1 MGPIRFPN
9 LGWEFNLP
17 TGFYIGSFEIRF
29 YGLIIAIGLL
39 SGALLAYHEA
49 KRTGQK
55 VDDYIDYTF
64 FAVIG
69 ALLCA
74 RIYYVAFEWDY
85 YSQHPKEIF
94 DIRGGGIAIYGAVIG
109 GAIAL
114 FIFSK
119 VKKLKF
125 FKMADTIIPGLL
137 IGQIIG
143 RWGNFFNRE
152 AFGGFTDNL
161 LAMQLP
167 LKDVAADTVNS
178 SMMVMVD
185 GVQYVQVHPTFLY
198 ESVLNL
204 IVLALVLV
212 FRDKKKFYGETLC
225 RYFIG
230 YGIVR
235 FFVEGL
241 RTDQLQFGNGLAVSQ
256 ILSIVL
262 VVIGLGVTIYMHI
275 RLRGKESILDPIPV
289 KGNVDEAVEASE
301 ASEDSTEV
309 SEEVEEDAAEASAE
323 EEDVFED
330 SEADEDKGEE

>member
-85 YSQHPKEIF
+85 YSQHPKEII

-204 IVLALVLV
+204 IVLALILV

-289 KGNVDEAVEASE
+289 KGKVEE
-301 ASEDSTEV
+301 TEKEV
-309 SEEVEEDAAEASAE
+309 TVEEVEEITEAADDE
-323 EEDVFED
+323 EV
-330 SEADEDKGEE
+330 EE

>member
-85 YSQHPKEIF
+85 YSQHPKEII

-204 IVLALVLV
+204 IVLALILV

-289 KGNVDEAVEASE
+289 KGKVEE
-301 ASEDSTEV
+301 TETEV
-309 SEEVEEDAAEASAE
+309 TVEEVEEITEAA
-323 EEDVFED
+323 
-330 SEADEDKGEE
+330 ADEEVEE

>member
-9 LGWEFNLP
+9 LGWEFNIP

-85 YSQHPKEIF
+85 YSQHPKEII

-204 IVLALVLV
+204 IVLALILV

-301 ASEDSTEV
+301 ASTEV
-309 SEEVEEDAAEASAE
+309 SEEVEDDAAEASAE

-330 SEADEDKGEE
+330 SEADEDKVEE

>member
-17 TGFYIGSFEIRF
+17 TGFHIGSFEIRF
-29 YGLIIAIGLL
+29 YGLIIALGLL
-39 SGALLAYHEA
+39 AGAMLAYHEA

-85 YSQHPKEIF
+85 YSQHPKEII

-114 FIFSK
+114 LIFSK

-204 IVLALVLV
+204 IVLALILV

-262 VVIGLGVTIYMHI
+262 VVIGLGVTIFMHVK
-275 RLRGKESILDPIPV
+275 LRGKESILDPIPV
-289 KGNVDEAVEASE
+289 KGKVEEPETEITVEEAEETTEA
-301 ASEDSTEV
+301 AADD
-309 SEEVEEDAAEASAE
+309 EVEEQTETIEKTE
-323 EEDVFED
+323 E
-330 SEADEDKGEE
+330 

>member
-17 TGFYIGSFEIRF
+17 TGFHIGSFEIRF
-29 YGLIIAIGLL
+29 YGLIIALGLL
-39 SGALLAYHEA
+39 AGAMLAYHEA

-85 YSQHPKEIF
+85 YSQHPKEII

-114 FIFSK
+114 LIFSK

-204 IVLALVLV
+204 IVLALILV

-262 VVIGLGVTIYMHI
+262 VVIGLGITIFMHVK
-275 RLRGKESILDPIPV
+275 LRGKESILDPIPV
-289 KGNVDEAVEASE
+289 KGKGEEAE
-301 ASEDSTEV
+301 TEV
-309 SEEVEEDAAEASAE
+309 TVEEAEETTGAVADEEVEEQTETVEKAEKTEEKAE
-323 EEDVFED
+323 EI
-330 SEADEDKGEE
+330 EE

>member
-85 YSQHPKEIF
+85 YSQHPKEII

-143 RWGNFFNRE
+143 RWGNFFSRE

-204 IVLALVLV
+204 IVLALILV

-262 VVIGLGVTIYMHI
+262 VVIGLGVTIYMHF

-289 KGNVDEAVEASE
+289 KGKVEE
-301 ASEDSTEV
+301 TEKEV
-309 SEEVEEDAAEASAE
+309 TVEEVEEITEAADDE
-323 EEDVFED
+323 EV
-330 SEADEDKGEE
+330 EE

>member
-17 TGFYIGSFEIRF
+17 TGFHIGSFEIRF
-29 YGLIIAIGLL
+29 YGLIIALGLL
-39 SGALLAYHEA
+39 AGAMLAYHEA

-85 YSQHPKEIF
+85 YSQHPKEII

-114 FIFSK
+114 LIFSK

-152 AFGGFTDNL
+152 AFGGFTDNIF
-161 LAMQLP
+161 AMQLP

-198 ESVLNL
+198 ESVLNI
-204 IVLALVLV
+204 IVLTLILV

-262 VVIGLGVTIYMHI
+262 VVIGLGITIFMHVK
-275 RLRGKESILDPIPV
+275 LRGKESILDPIPV
-289 KGNVDEAVEASE
+289 KGKGEEAETEVAVEE
-301 ASEDSTEV
+301 AEKTTEV
-309 SEEVEEDAAEASAE
+309 VADEEVEEQTETVEKAEKTEEKAE
-323 EEDVFED
+323 KIEE
-330 SEADEDKGEE
+330 

>member
-17 TGFYIGSFEIRF
+17 TGFHIGSFEIRF
-29 YGLIIAIGLL
+29 YGLIIALGLL
-39 SGALLAYHEA
+39 AGAMLAYHEA

-85 YSQHPKEIF
+85 YSQHPKEII

-114 FIFSK
+114 LIFSK

-125 FKMADTIIPGLL
+125 FKMADSIIPGLL

-152 AFGGFTDNL
+152 AFGGFTDNIF
-161 LAMQLP
+161 AMQLP

-204 IVLALVLV
+204 IVLALILV

-262 VVIGLGVTIYMHI
+262 VVIGLGITIFMHVK
-275 RLRGKESILDPIPV
+275 LRGKESILDPIPV
-289 KGNVDEAVEASE
+289 KGKGEEAETEVAVEE
-301 ASEDSTEV
+301 AEKTTEV
-309 SEEVEEDAAEASAE
+309 VADEEVEEQTETVEKAEKTEEKAE
-323 EEDVFED
+323 KIEE
-330 SEADEDKGEE
+330 

>member
-204 IVLALVLV
+204 IVLALILV

-262 VVIGLGVTIYMHI
+262 VVIGLGITIFMHVK
-275 RLRGKESILDPIPV
+275 LRGKESILDPIPV
-289 KGNVDEAVEASE
+289 KGKVEE
-301 ASEDSTEV
+301 TETEGTV
-309 SEEVEEDAAEASAE
+309 EEVEEITEAADDE
-323 EEDVFED
+323 EV
-330 SEADEDKGEE
+330 EE

>member
-17 TGFYIGSFEIRF
+17 TGFHIGSFEIRF
-29 YGLIIAIGLL
+29 YGLIIALGLL
-39 SGALLAYHEA
+39 AGAMLAYHEA

-85 YSQHPKEIF
+85 YSQHPKEII

-114 FIFSK
+114 LIFSK

-204 IVLALVLV
+204 IVLALILV

-262 VVIGLGVTIYMHI
+262 VVIGLGITIFMHVK
-275 RLRGKESILDPIPV
+275 LRGKESILDPIPV
-289 KGNVDEAVEASE
+289 KGKGEEAETEVAVEE
-301 ASEDSTEV
+301 AEKTTEV
-309 SEEVEEDAAEASAE
+309 VADEEVEEQTETVEKAEKTEEKAE
-323 EEDVFED
+323 EI
-330 SEADEDKGEE
+330 EE

>member
-17 TGFYIGSFEIRF
+17 TGFHIGSFEIRF
-29 YGLIIAIGLL
+29 YGLIIALGLL
-39 SGALLAYHEA
+39 AGAMLAYHEA

-85 YSQHPKEIF
+85 YSQHPKEII

-114 FIFSK
+114 LIFSK

-198 ESVLNL
+198 ESVLNI
-204 IVLALVLV
+204 IVLTLILV

-262 VVIGLGVTIYMHI
+262 VVIGLGITIFMHVK
-275 RLRGKESILDPIPV
+275 LRGKESILDPIPV
-289 KGNVDEAVEASE
+289 KGKGEEAETEVAVEE
-301 ASEDSTEV
+301 AEKTTEV
-309 SEEVEEDAAEASAE
+309 VADEEVEEQTETVEKAEKTEEKAE
-323 EEDVFED
+323 KIEE
-330 SEADEDKGEE
+330 

>member
-85 YSQHPKEIF
+85 YSQHPKEII

-114 FIFSK
+114 LIFSK

-204 IVLALVLV
+204 IVLALILV

-241 RTDQLQFGNGLAVSQ
+241 RTDQLQFSNGLAVSQ

-262 VVIGLGVTIYMHI
+262 VVIGLGITIFMHI
-275 RLRGKESILDPIPV
+275 KLRGKESILDQIPV
-289 KGNVDEAVEASE
+289 NGKVEE
-301 ASEDSTEV
+301 TEKEV
-309 SEEVEEDAAEASAE
+309 TVEEVEEITEAADDE
-323 EEDVFED
+323 EV
-330 SEADEDKGEE
+330 EE

>member
-69 ALLCA
+69 ALVCA

-119 VKKLKF
+119 VKRLKF

-198 ESVLNL
+198 ESVLNI
-204 IVLALVLV
+204 IVLTLILV

-262 VVIGLGVTIYMHI
+262 VVIGLGVTIFMHVK
-275 RLRGKESILDPIPV
+275 LRGKESILDPIPV
-289 KGNVDEAVEASE
+289 KGKDEESE
-301 ASEDSTEV
+301 TEV
-309 SEEVEEDAAEASAE
+309 TVEEAEETTEAAADDEVEE
-323 EEDVFED
+323 
-330 SEADEDKGEE
+330 

>member
-85 YSQHPKEIF
+85 YSQHPKEII

-204 IVLALVLV
+204 IVLALILV

-301 ASEDSTEV
+301 ASTEV
-309 SEEVEEDAAEASAE
+309 SEEVEDDAAEASAE

-330 SEADEDKGEE
+330 SEADEDKVEE

>member
-17 TGFYIGSFEIRF
+17 TGFHIGSFEIRF
-29 YGLIIAIGLL
+29 YGLIIALGLL
-39 SGALLAYHEA
+39 AGAMLAYHEA

-85 YSQHPKEIF
+85 YSQHPKEII

-114 FIFSK
+114 LIFSK

-204 IVLALVLV
+204 IVLALILV

-262 VVIGLGVTIYMHI
+262 VVIGLGITIFMHVK
-275 RLRGKESILDPIPV
+275 LRGKESILDPIPV
-289 KGNVDEAVEASE
+289 KGKGEEAETEVAVEE
-301 ASEDSTEV
+301 AEKTTEV
-309 SEEVEEDAAEASAE
+309 VVDEEVEEQTETVEKAEKTEEKAE
-323 EEDVFED
+323 EI
-330 SEADEDKGEE
+330 EE

>member
-85 YSQHPKEIF
+85 YSQHPKEII

-185 GVQYVQVHPTFLY
+185 GVQYVQVHPTFFY

-204 IVLALVLV
+204 IVLALILV

-289 KGNVDEAVEASE
+289 KGKVEE
-301 ASEDSTEV
+301 TVTEV
-309 SEEVEEDAAEASAE
+309 TVEEVEEITEAADDE
-323 EEDVFED
+323 EV
-330 SEADEDKGEE
+330 EE

>member
-204 IVLALVLV
+204 IVLALILV

-289 KGNVDEAVEASE
+289 KGKVEE
-301 ASEDSTEV
+301 TEKEV
-309 SEEVEEDAAEASAE
+309 TVEEVEEITEAADDE
-323 EEDVFED
+323 EV
-330 SEADEDKGEE
+330 EE

>member
-1 MGPIRFPN
+1 
-9 LGWEFNLP
+9 
-17 TGFYIGSFEIRF
+17 
-29 YGLIIAIGLL
+29 
-39 SGALLAYHEA
+39 
-49 KRTGQK
+49 
-55 VDDYIDYTF
+55 
-64 FAVIG
+64 
-69 ALLCA
+69 
-74 RIYYVAFEWDY
+74 
-85 YSQHPKEIF
+85 
-94 DIRGGGIAIYGAVIG
+94 
-109 GAIAL
+109 
-114 FIFSK
+114 
-119 VKKLKF
+119 
-125 FKMADTIIPGLL
+125 MADTIIPGLL

-204 IVLALVLV
+204 IVLALILV

-262 VVIGLGVTIYMHI
+262 VVIGLGVTIFMHVK
-275 RLRGKESILDPIPV
+275 LRGKESILEPIPV
-289 KGNVDEAVEASE
+289 KGKVEESETEVAVEE
-301 ASEDSTEV
+301 AEETTEAAADD
-309 SEEVEEDAAEASAE
+309 EVEE
-323 EEDVFED
+323 
-330 SEADEDKGEE
+330 

>member
-17 TGFYIGSFEIRF
+17 TGFHIGSFEIRF
-29 YGLIIAIGLL
+29 YGLIIALGLL
-39 SGALLAYHEA
+39 AGAMLAYHEA

-85 YSQHPKEIF
+85 YSQHPKEII

-114 FIFSK
+114 LIFSK

-204 IVLALVLV
+204 IVLALILV

-262 VVIGLGVTIYMHI
+262 VVIGLGITIFMHVK
-275 RLRGKESILDPIPV
+275 LRGKESILDPIPV
-289 KGNVDEAVEASE
+289 KGKGEEAETEVAVEE
-301 ASEDSTEV
+301 AEKTTEV
-309 SEEVEEDAAEASAE
+309 VADEEVEEQTETVEKTEKTEEVAE
-323 EEDVFED
+323 EI
-330 SEADEDKGEE
+330 EE

>member
-17 TGFYIGSFEIRF
+17 TGFYIGNFEIRF
-29 YGLIIAIGLL
+29 YGIIIALGLL
-39 SGALLAYHEA
+39 AGALLAYHEA

-69 ALLCA
+69 ALICA

-85 YSQHPKEIF
+85 YSANPKEII

-114 FIFSK
+114 FIFAK

-152 AFGGFTDNL
+152 AFGCFTDGLFAPNQGL
-161 LAMQLP
+161 FPKYTSGKFKKYNTDMIVSRGLG
-167 LKDVAADTVNS
+167 NS
-178 SMMVMVD
+178 LF
-185 GVQYVQVHPTFLY
+185 PFRIFNRP
-198 ESVLNL
+198 EL
-204 IVLALVLV
+204 IVT
-212 FRDKKKFYGETLC
+212 TLNK
-225 RYFIG
+225 
-230 YGIVR
+230 
-235 FFVEGL
+235 
-241 RTDQLQFGNGLAVSQ
+241 Q
-256 ILSIVL
+256 
-262 VVIGLGVTIYMHI
+262 
-275 RLRGKESILDPIPV
+275 
-289 KGNVDEAVEASE
+289 
-301 ASEDSTEV
+301 
-309 SEEVEEDAAEASAE
+309 
-323 EEDVFED
+323 
-330 SEADEDKGEE
+330 

>member
-17 TGFYIGSFEIRF
+17 TGFHIGSFEIRF
-29 YGLIIAIGLL
+29 YGLIIALGLL
-39 SGALLAYHEA
+39 AGAMLAYHEA

-85 YSQHPKEIF
+85 YSQHPKEII

-114 FIFSK
+114 LIFSK

-204 IVLALVLV
+204 IVLALILV

-262 VVIGLGVTIYMHI
+262 VVIGLGITIFMHVK
-275 RLRGKESILDPIPV
+275 LRGKESILDPIPV
-289 KGNVDEAVEASE
+289 KGKGEEAE
-301 ASEDSTEV
+301 TEV
-309 SEEVEEDAAEASAE
+309 TVEEAEETTEVVADEEVEEQTETVEKNEKTEEKAE
-323 EEDVFED
+323 EIE
-330 SEADEDKGEE
+330 G